1 MTFVEDELMRGRA
14 NAGTN
19 FDLSTS
25 QIERGTRRE
34 LTLGGTEL
42 FAWGVCFDQ
51 EVEFGVLMIG
61 KWLRIAYFLT
71 YVLPISYTCISRHF

>member
-1 MTFVEDELMRGRA
+1 MSIVEPGTQRWSFQEFFVMTFVEDELMRGRA

-42 FAWGVCFDQ
+42 FA
-51 EVEFGVLMIG
+51 
-61 KWLRIAYFLT
+61 
-71 YVLPISYTCISRHF
+71 